1 MSKPTVAIVGRPNV
15 GKSTLFNRI
24 LGGRPA
30 IVSDRPGTTR
40 DRHFGDA
47 EWQGRRFWVV
57 DTGGLVPESDDSM
70 DRAIR
75 QQVEFA
81 LAESDV
87 VVFLVDGKE
96 GVHPVD
102 QAISERLRRAQG
114 AVVLAVNKLDDLER
128 STAQLDFYELGFG
141 EPLGA
146 RYAIPVGLFDIAK
159 GAVPV
164 LVFAPQASDSQLFAL
179 ACGIAAIVGH
189 VFSVFVRF
197 RGGKGVATAAGVML
211 GLTPLA
217 LGVAALV
224 WLVLVALT
232 GYVSLASIVAAAVLP
247 VAVYLLERPDRPE
260 ILWLDALVA
269 AAIIW
274 LHRANIRRLLN
285 GTENRFGRRAAPP
298 ARP

>member
-1 MSKPTVAIVGRPNV
+1 MTAAAALCLLASYFVGAIPTGYLAGRLFRGIDLREHGSKNLGATNV
-15 GKSTLFNRI
+15 YRT
-24 LGGRPA
+24 
-30 IVSDRPGTTR
+30 
-40 DRHFGDA
+40 
-47 EWQGRRFWVV
+47 
-57 DTGGLVPESDDSM
+57 
-70 DRAIR
+70 
-75 QQVEFA
+75 
-81 LAESDV
+81 
-87 VVFLVDGKE
+87 
-96 GVHPVD
+96 
-102 QAISERLRRAQG
+102 
-114 AVVLAVNKLDDLER
+114 
-128 STAQLDFYELGFG
+128 
-141 EPLGA
+141 LGA
-146 RYAIPVGLFDIAK
+146 RYAIPVALFDIAK

-274 LHRANIRRLLN
+274 LHRANVRRLLN